1 MSELIWVRGGA
12 VSSSPDA
19 FFHSWQAHPAGTHT
33 SGKCGNTAEEGRG
46 EARRHTRTHIMFAS
60 LLRRSLAALA
70 PPPPS
75 RSPTAAALLLVQ
87 PSRWMGVLKSPAVQR
102 WVGERA
108 IEHPTAWRPWR
119 WTNGKWR
126 GPELSRREQAHR
138 AKEAIRRGE
147 VKLEPTVMVPP
158 PKFKGHKRVQRAE
171 NRRAIVAQKM
181 AEMPKL
187 IAEYRAERLAKRAKL
202 RAMNRWK

>member
-1 MSELIWVRGGA
+1 MGAGGA

-46 EARRHTRTHIMFAS
+46 EARRHTRTHIFMFAS

-158 PKFKGHKRVQRAE
+158 PKFKGHKRAVKAE
-171 NRRAIVAQKM
+171 QTRAIVAQKM
-181 AEMPKL
+181 EQMPEL
-187 IAEYRAERLAKRAKL
+187 IAEYRAARRERRAKIKGG
-202 RAMNRWK
+202 NRWK

>member
-1 MSELIWVRGGA
+1 
-12 VSSSPDA
+12 
-19 FFHSWQAHPAGTHT
+19 
-33 SGKCGNTAEEGRG
+33 
-46 EARRHTRTHIMFAS
+46 MFAS

-70 PPPPS
+70 
-75 RSPTAAALLLVQ
+75 AAALPFADRGGAAPRAAVALDGRAEE
-87 PSRWMGVLKSPAVQR
+87 PRRPALGR
-102 WVGERA
+102 ERA

-158 PKFKGHKRVQRAE
+158 PKFKGHKRAVKAE
-171 NRRAIVAQKM
+171 QTRAIVAQKM
-181 AEMPKL
+181 EQMPEL
-187 IAEYRAERLAKRAKL
+187 IAEYRAARRERRAKIKGG
-202 RAMNRWK
+202 NRWK